1 MRRMATVVVALV
13 ACVAAAGCA
22 TSGVGRGQVEAPGK
36 PEAEGEAVFV
46 WRADADARRGTIEA
60 VLPDGR
66 DFRGTFLQVT
76 SATVAQDIGPGY
88 WSAAGPGYG
97 WGYMAGY
104 DSSTFVRHYSGRVL
118 AQLDGPE
125 GETMRCLFQLAR
137 PEDGPASGGMGA
149 CELSSGERIEDAT
162 LRGEDD

>member
-1 MRRMATVVVALV
+1 MRRMAMVIPLV
-13 ACVAAAGCA
+13 ACLAAAGCA

-76 SATVAQDIGPGY
+76 SATVAQDLGPGY
-88 WSAAGPGYG
+88 STWAGPGYG
-97 WGYMAGY
+97 WGYMSGY
-104 DSSTFVRHYSGRVL
+104 DHSSFVRHYTGRVI
-118 AQLDGPE
+118 AQLDGPD
-125 GETMRCLFQLAR
+125 GETMRCVFQLAR
-137 PEDGPASGGMGA
+137 PEDGPASGGMGD
-149 CELSSGERIEDAT
+149 CELSGGERIEYAT
-162 LRGEDD
+162 LRGEDDD